1 MGEVI
6 AFEELVRMRRRRVAE
21 AAHVRCRALL
31 REAVWVA
38 RTELGRA
45 PARERM
51 LWAARVRKLE
61 ALEDYATA
69 LG

>member
-6 AFEELVRMRRRRVAE
+6 AFEELVRMRRRRVAV
-21 AAHVRCRALL
+21 ALHLRCRAVLQ
-31 REAVWVA
+31 ESVWVA
-38 RTELGRA
+38 REELGRA

-51 LWAARVRKLE
+51 VWAARVRKLE

>member
-21 AAHVRCRALL
+21 ARHLRCRDLL
-31 REAVWVA
+31 RESVWVA
-38 RTELGRA
+38 RTELWHA
-45 PARERM
+45 PARER
-51 LWAARVRKLE
+51 LVWAARVRKLE

>member
-6 AFEELVRMRRRRVAE
+6 AFEELVRMRRRRATE
-21 AAHVRCRALL
+21 AVHLRCRAVLQ
-31 REAVWVA
+31 ESVWAA

-45 PARERM
+45 AARDR
-51 LWAARVRKLE
+51 LIWAARVRKLE